1 MEKIAQVQE
10 VENEGLLA
18 FMGKPIF
25 VMCGN
30 YFYTGILAGVSDVCI
45 RIDDPSIV
53 YATGDWSDNT
63 YSDAQKMRV
72 GRQYIMISHIESFG
86 PAKGS

>member
-1 MEKIAQVQE
+1 MKKIAQVQE

-45 RIDDPSIV
+45 RLDKPSLV
-53 YATGDWSDNT
+53 YSTGDWEDKNYADIQSLNT
-63 YSDAQKMRV
+63 DSHYVML
-72 GRQYIMISHIESFG
+72 SHIESFG
-86 PAKGS
+86 PGKG